1 MIITDLW
8 EYGSRKLD
16 TRAIT
21 LQNYVD
27 LNAHHTTQKAPKLA
41 RPKVSI
47 VIPTRD
53 KSDLLKRCVD
63 SIMQYTTET
72 NFELVIVDNKST
84 ENSTVVYLDGL
95 SKLGI
100 TVLSYPKSFNYS
112 AICNMAAE
120 KATGEYLCF
129 LNNDTEVLE
138 PNWLSSMVDHASQ
151 PLVGLVGAVLTFP
164 DGKLQHMG
172 VALGYTGVAG
182 HPGRGEDPKSSLPEH
197 CFQVSAITFACAVIS
212 ADKFKSLGGLSEEF
226 PVAFNDVDISIRA
239 TNSNLVNVVCT
250 RAHLLH
256 GESQT
261 RSRTQSFGGLF
272 QGMRDVLML
281 IRVHNRSLTEN
292 FFVRRILSDK
302 LRKYGDSKCPQK
314 NTRPQDKQ

>member
-1 MIITDLW
+1 MILNDLW
-8 EYGSRKLD
+8 AYVSRKLD
-16 TRAIT
+16 TRAIV

-27 LNAHHTTQKAPKLA
+27 LNAHHTPRTTPAPA

-53 KSDLLKRCVD
+53 KSDLLKRCID
-63 SIMQYTTET
+63 SILKFTTEA
-72 NFELVIVDNKST
+72 NFELIVVDNNST
-84 ENSTVVYLDGL
+84 ENRTVVYLEGL
-95 SKLGI
+95 RKQGI
-100 TVLSYPKSFNYS
+100 TVLSYAKSFNYS

-129 LNNDTEVLE
+129 LNNDTEVLQ
-138 PNWLSSMVDHASQ
+138 PCWLSSMVDHASQ
-151 PLVGLVGAVLTFP
+151 SSVGLVGAVLTFP

-182 HPGRGEDPKSSLPEH
+182 HPGRGEDPQSSLPEH
-197 CFQVSAITFACAVIS
+197 CLQVSAITFACAVIS
-212 ADKFKSLGGLSEEF
+212 AAKFKSLGGLDEEF

-239 TNSNLVNVVCT
+239 TKSNLVNVVCT

-261 RSRTQSFGGLF
+261 RSRTLSFGGLF

-281 IRVHNRSLTEN
+281 LKVHDNSLTEN

-302 LRKYGDSKCPQK
+302 FRK
-314 NTRPQDKQ
+314 

>member
-1 MIITDLW
+1 MIMTDLW
-8 EYGSRKLD
+8 AYVSRKLD
-16 TRAIT
+16 TRSIT
-21 LQNYVD
+21 LQNHVD
-27 LNAHHTTQKAPKLA
+27 LNAHHTPNQSLAPA

-53 KSDLLKRCVD
+53 KKDLLKRCID
-63 SIMQYTTET
+63 SIMQFTTET
-72 NFELVIVDNKST
+72 NFELIIVDNNSK
-84 ENSTVVYLDGL
+84 ENRTAEYLDGL
-95 SKLGI
+95 RKQGI

-112 AICNMAAE
+112 AICNMAAKE
-120 KATGEYLCF
+120 ATGDYLCF

-138 PNWLSSMVDHASQ
+138 QNWLSSMVDHARQ
-151 PLVGLVGAVLTFP
+151 PSVGLVGAVLTFP
-164 DGKLQHMG
+164 NGRLQHMG

-182 HPGRGEDPKSSLPEH
+182 HPGRGEDPQSSLPEH

-212 ADKFKSLGGLSEEF
+212 AIKFKSLGGLEEEF

-239 TNSNLVNVVCT
+239 TKSNFVNVVCT

-261 RSRTQSFGGLF
+261 RSRTLSFWGLF
-272 QGMRDVLML
+272 QGIRDVLML
-281 IRVHNRSLTEN
+281 LKVHNHSLTEN

-302 LRKYGDSKCPQK
+302 LRK
-314 NTRPQDKQ
+314 